1 MESKGWWSQEEE
13 EAMKATQKKTVLKA
27 FQDTEKLLK
36 PSLKELFTDV
46 YDIAPWNLVDII
58 ALRVLHLTFSVI

>member
-1 MESKGWWSQEEE
+1 MRKFIESKGWWSQEEE

-46 YDIAPWNLVDII
+46 YDKPPWNLVDII
-58 ALRVLHLTFSVI
+58 ASCPPCS

>member
-1 MESKGWWSQEEE
+1 
-13 EAMKATQKKTVLKA
+13 MKATQKKTILKA

-46 YDIAPWNLVDII
+46 YDKPSWNLVRYRHP
-58 ALRVLHLTFSVI
+58 LVFLEFSQCF